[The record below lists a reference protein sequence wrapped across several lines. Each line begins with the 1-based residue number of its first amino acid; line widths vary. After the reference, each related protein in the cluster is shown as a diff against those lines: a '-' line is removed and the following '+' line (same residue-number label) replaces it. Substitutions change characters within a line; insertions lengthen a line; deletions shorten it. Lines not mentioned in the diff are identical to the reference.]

1 MSTLA
6 PLLSIQS
13 LLDAI
18 FAQIFQRVLECS
30 WRFFPDFHQIKT
42 FEGAASYTSALH
54 PASYTSALQVLKL
67 PSVDNHS
74 QKFQSL
80 KSLRVKVMFFA
91 KYAPNGLHG
100 IGGKLVIF

>member
-1 MSTLA
+1 MSNWA
-6 PLLSIQS
+6 PLFSIQS
-13 LLDAI
+13 MLGAI

-30 WRFFPDFHQIKT
+30 WRFCPDFHQIKT
-42 FEGAASYTSALH
+42 FEGAVA